1 LAVQLSLNG
10 KPGSPLGKDIQAL
23 AQQSS
28 TFGSLS
34 GLAFQAGLNLALP
47 ADLKD
52 AFAAVI
58 DEGFAKAV
66 EKEKDPTKKELA
78 RKVFAVLGPTL
89 KAGRLDVA
97 AGLRGP
103 DAAGHYTG
111 FACVKVKDSSSIQ
124 QLAKELAPMLPE
136 KARPAI
142 QFDAET
148 INGTK
153 VHAVKPP
160 EGEVPSDARRV
171 FGDTPSALIA
181 FPPGAV
187 VFTVGADPSGV
198 IKSLLESRSPRPA
211 PPFTLEAAIG
221 RLAPLDKNSGPV
233 AKQVADEVF
242 GQGRQGQDLVRITVE
257 GGSSL
262 KVRATMKA
270 QLIRYGVKVKEK
282 AEGGQ

>member
-1 LAVQLSLNG
+1 LA
-10 KPGSPLGKDIQAL
+10 K
-23 AQQSS
+23 
-28 TFGSLS
+28 
-34 GLAFQAGLNLALP
+34 
-47 ADLKD
+47 
-52 AFAAVI
+52 
-58 DEGFAKAV
+58 
-66 EKEKDPTKKELA
+66 
-78 RKVFAVLGPTL
+78 KVFAVLGPTL

-103 DAAGHYTG
+103 DASGHYTG
-111 FACVKVKDSSSIQ
+111 FACVKVKDSSSIE

-136 KARPAI
+136 KARPAL

-148 INGTK
+148 ISGMK

-160 EGEVPSDARRV
+160 AGEVPPDARRV
-171 FGDTPSALIA
+171 FGDSPSALIA
-181 FPPGAV
+181 FPPDAV
-187 VFTVGADPSGV
+187 VFTVGTDPSGV

-211 PPFTLEAAIG
+211 PPFALQAAVG

-257 GGSSL
+257 GGASL

-282 AEGGQ
+282 AEGSQ